1 LSLVKEI
8 EELIL
13 TGKLILRIK
22 KNIYTMVS
30 FGKMNLNSICMW
42 KQINPQESFLKILE
56 MFDED
61 GRILPYN
68 YATGAEV
75 LETLFS
81 GEDNASNKI
90 VNTVIQLVVDYNIE
104 ENIDMFSKMEDMT
117 DNMQYNNIDTGTL
130 IFILSEIMEI
140 DKILDELM
148 SAGFNVTNREDS
160 GLMKMVR
167 NYQER
172 KALAMT
178 GSLLIDEEFY
188 DICTDNLD

>member
-1 LSLVKEI
+1 
-8 EELIL
+8 
-13 TGKLILRIK
+13 
-22 KNIYTMVS
+22 MVS

-81 GEDNASNKI
+81 GEDNDSNKI
-90 VNTVIQLVVDYNIE
+90 VNTVIQLVVDYKIE

-130 IFILSEIMEI
+130 IFILDEIMEI

>member
-68 YATGAEV
+68 DATGAEV